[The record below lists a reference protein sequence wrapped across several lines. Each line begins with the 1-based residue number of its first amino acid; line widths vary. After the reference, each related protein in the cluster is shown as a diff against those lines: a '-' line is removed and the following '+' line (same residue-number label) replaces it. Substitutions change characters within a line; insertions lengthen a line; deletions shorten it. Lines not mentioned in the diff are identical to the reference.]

1 MDHSNT
7 LQAPVGYGLHFGWH
21 RAWEFLPEV
30 QKERACMSLDINKE
44 VAKSGHIMSR
54 YRMAEADQIE
64 VVRILLAAGVE
75 HCLNEQ
81 QRLLGEKDAAINT
94 AFSGARI
101 VH

>member
-1 MDHSNT
+1 M
-7 LQAPVGYGLHFGWH
+7 
-21 RAWEFLPEV
+21 
-30 QKERACMSLDINKE
+30 DINNE
-44 VAKSGHIMSR
+44 VAKSGQIMSR

-64 VVRILLAAGVE
+64 VVRILMAAGVE

-81 QRLLGEKDAAINT
+81 QRLLSERESVINT